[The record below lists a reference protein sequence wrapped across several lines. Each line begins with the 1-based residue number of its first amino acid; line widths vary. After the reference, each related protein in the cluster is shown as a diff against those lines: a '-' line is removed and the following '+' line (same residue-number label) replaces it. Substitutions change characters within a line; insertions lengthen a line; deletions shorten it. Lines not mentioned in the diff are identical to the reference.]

1 MYLWACVKKH
11 LQATGSP
18 PSEHRALL
26 SERLE
31 QAMWFV
37 SSMSPLKVG
46 HGPVRTYLFLFEN
59 GEIGLPSARIRW
71 KRSPKLMQK
80 CVISRELSRVE
91 IFEKDVLMLYSC
103 GWMKTRPYRI
113 KLPDDY
119 VRVLDP
125 NMCAC
130 SDQGWYPFTAI
141 IAFSCGQHNLS
152 RRIKKKPGKIISVF
166 ITTDTCE
173 RNLR

>member
-1 MYLWACVKKH
+1 MYLWASVKKH

-18 PSEHRALL
+18 PSEHHALL

-31 QAMWFV
+31 QAIWFV
-37 SSMSPLKVG
+37 SSMSPLKIG
-46 HGPVRTYLFLFEN
+46 HGPVHTYLVLFEN
-59 GEIGLPSARIRW
+59 GEIGLPSTRIRW
-71 KRSPKLMQK
+71 KRSP
-80 CVISRELSRVE
+80 CVISRELSRLE
-91 IFEKDVLMLYSC
+91 IFEKGVLMLYSC

-119 VRVLDP
+119 VTVLDP

-130 SDQGWYPFTAI
+130 SDQRWYPFTII

-166 ITTDTCE
+166 ITTDTYE
-173 RNLR
+173 RNLT